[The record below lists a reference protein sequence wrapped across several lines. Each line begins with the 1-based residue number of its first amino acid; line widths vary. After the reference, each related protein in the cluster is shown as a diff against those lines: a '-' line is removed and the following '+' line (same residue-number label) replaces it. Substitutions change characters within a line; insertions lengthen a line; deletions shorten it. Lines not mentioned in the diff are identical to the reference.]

1 MVAVAWVWA
10 PPAVVSAD
18 SAAEQAAKEIADARD
33 RANAAADAYFRA
45 EADLDQLALE
55 EQSLQGEVAGLEAQ
69 VGALEARVQM
79 IAIRR
84 FTRSSSTSSPLF
96 NGFSSPEEQMQIAAL
111 SEVVSDTSAEDFDQ
125 YALLNR
131 QLESQRN
138 ALTRTQQRVERQRAD
153 MATLRDRAAAEVERL
168 KQVEAQRLADE
179 AVRNALAAEQA
190 ARRAREAQQRP
201 DSGGQ
206 DSGPVAGG
214 GGQTGGGGSGG
225 QAGGGRGVDHGGPG
239 WVCPTGT
246 AAVGFGDTWGA
257 PRSGGRRHQGVDMI
271 GPMGTP
277 ILAGSDF
284 RDSIA
289 GLGERPV
296 VTMVLVAINAV
307 VFVLEFLVGL
317 DQVTQKWGMFPP
329 AIALNGEIYRL
340 LMPWCGELLLTRVR
354 RVVEGDA
361 LFPPFE
367 NEFRKAGILLEN
379 PDFVVER
386 HERIQ
391 ASQSEAGMPMPS
403 SP

>member
-1 MVAVAWVWA
+1 VLARARRLVGCVSVVAVAWVWA

-138 ALTRTQQRVERQRAD
+138 ALTRTQQRAERQRAD

-277 ILAGSDF
+277 ILAVVAGFAEPRTNELGGTTIWFSGSDGNKYYYAHLDHYGTLGAV
-284 RDSIA
+284 RA
-289 GLGERPV
+289 GEVIGYMGQ
-296 VTMVLVAINAV
+296 TGNAAESV
-307 VFVLEFLVGL
+307 PHLHF
-317 DQVTQKWGMFPP
+317 
-329 AIALNGEIYRL
+329 EIHPGGGAAVNPY
-340 LMPWCGELLLTRVR
+340 PTVR
-354 RVVEGDA
+354 A
-361 LFPPFE
+361 
-367 NEFRKAGILLEN
+367 
-379 PDFVVER
+379 
-386 HERIQ
+386 HC
-391 ASQSEAGMPMPS
+391 
-403 SP
+403 